1 MNWSDVLKVK
11 AISISPKMKT
21 HSRKP
26 KSEGESGKC
35 KAKLQEYVDK
45 LKNMPFTLDEK
56 VSAFDWGTIGVKLI
70 EKEEENQDITKW
82 KTLEYELKADR
93 WPKRKLLKF
102 TEQMDYLY
110 EPDEIT
116 EEEAC
121 FILEQLMKL
130 KKGDLYTPN
139 KLENL
144 PHQLTGISTRYLD
157 DYTLRISVWK
167 DSVKPTI
174 SNLVLELSHSKQ
186 WTDTE
191 DWWDGMGRNG
201 PGFVNYHKIDVD
213 WR

>member
-45 LKNMPFTLDEK
+45 LKNMPFTLDE
-56 VSAFDWGTIGVKLI
+56 SAFDWGTEVIGIKLI
-70 EKEEENQDITKW
+70 EKEEENQGITKW
-82 KTLEYELKADR
+82 KTLEYKLKEDR

-102 TEQMDYLY
+102 TEQMDFEY

-121 FILEQLMKL
+121 FILERLMKL

-139 KLENL
+139 ELKSL
-144 PHQLTGISTRYLD
+144 PYQLTGISTRYLD
-157 DYTLRISVWK
+157 DYTLRVSVWK
-167 DSVKPTI
+167 D
-174 SNLVLELSHSKQ
+174 NLVLDLSHSKQ

-191 DWWDGMGRNG
+191 DWWDGMGRDG
-201 PGFVNYHKIDVD
+201 PVFVNYHKIDVD

>member
-1 MNWSDVLKVK
+1 MNWFDVLKVK

-45 LKNMPFTLDEK
+45 LKNMPFTLDE
-56 VSAFDWGTIGVKLI
+56 SAIHWGTEVSGIELI
-70 EKEEENQDITKW
+70 EKEEENQDISKW
-82 KTLEYELKADR
+82 KILEYKLKEKKGSD
-93 WPKRKLLKF
+93 WMLKF
-102 TEQMDYLY
+102 TEHMSYVY
-110 EPDEIT
+110 EPDELT

-121 FILEQLMKL
+121 FVLEQLMKL
-130 KKGDLYTPN
+130 KEGDLNN

-144 PHQLTGISTRYLD
+144 PHQLTAISTRYLD
-157 DYTLRISVWK
+157 DYTLLITVWK
-167 DSVKPTI
+167 DD
-174 SNLVLELSHSKQ
+174 LVLELSHSKQ

-191 DWWDGMGRNG
+191 DWWDGMERDG
-201 PGFVNYHKIDVD
+201 PVFVNYHKIDVD